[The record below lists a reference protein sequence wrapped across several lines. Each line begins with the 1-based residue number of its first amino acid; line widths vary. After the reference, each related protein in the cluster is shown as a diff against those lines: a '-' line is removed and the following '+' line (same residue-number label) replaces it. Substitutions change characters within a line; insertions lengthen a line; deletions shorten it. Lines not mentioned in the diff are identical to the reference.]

1 MTTTHQG
8 EIHLNFNG
16 APIIEGVGAD
26 PGFIGKAIPAF
37 TGLVQALCQDPD
49 GDTPDTDTFPI
60 LLVRL
65 NTGSC
70 TFRIQE
76 NDQLSSHGMSRFQE
90 VIDSFAEEEQEETE
104 EVLNGITGESF
115 TCLKKFLSINAS
127 AETTF
132 TVDHGD
138 QATQMEEDDIK
149 DALKL
154 LRTLRKQDLNEESV
168 TVKFAGYLPLQRK
181 AEFKREGSSQ
191 IETAKVN
198 PKARG
203 FDDVIKRIEEDR
215 VVSLTTR
222 QSGTGKPST
231 TILAIE

>member
-37 TGLVQALCQDPD
+37 TGLVQALCQEPD

-115 TCLKKFLSINAS
+115 TCLRSSSAS
-127 AETTF
+127 T
-132 TVDHGD
+132 H
-138 QATQMEEDDIK
+138 
-149 DALKL
+149 
-154 LRTLRKQDLNEESV
+154 
-168 TVKFAGYLPLQRK
+168 QRK
-181 AEFKREGSSQ
+181 PPS
-191 IETAKVN
+191 
-198 PKARG
+198 
-203 FDDVIKRIEEDR
+203 
-215 VVSLTTR
+215 
-222 QSGTGKPST
+222 PST
-231 TILAIE
+231 TATKQPRWKKTTSRTPSNSSVH